1 MDHKCNPTAMEK
13 IAVLGMSCRFPGA
26 ANLSA
31 LATLLTSGGSAITT
45 RGADRWGG
53 FWRPDEDW
61 GLAVET
67 AGFLDGDVWAFD
79 WSAFG
84 IGPKEARFIDPQHR
98 LLMEVTG
105 EAIDDAGFRLED
117 IAGTRTGVF
126 VAVGWSD
133 HGHQVMSDIDTVDA
147 YVAPGTRS
155 ASAANR
161 ISHIFDLRGPSF
173 SVDSMCSSSLVAV
186 HLAAESLR
194 QRECE
199 TAIVGGVNLILDPR
213 MGLSMARGGFLA
225 SDGACF
231 SLDER
236 ARGMVRGEGAGV
248 VVLRRASDVGPDDRV
263 YANLCA
269 TGVQHNGRAAWYMA
283 PRADAQK
290 SLMVEVAA
298 RAGLHPSRYDY
309 VELHAAGFAKGD
321 AVEVRTLRD
330 LVAERPR
337 SSACRLGTVKPTFGN
352 LEAGGGVASFIKVCL
367 SAYRK
372 EFYPVAGFQTLHS
385 DLRIP
390 SDVLSV
396 QHRFESREGDE
407 PCIFAINAFALG
419 GMNAHVVLES
429 TCSETTTA
437 SDDDDLFVVTGRTN
451 SALRRNVAAMTE
463 WVDGSSNLHDL
474 CFTSRQRRTL
484 HRHRLVVRA
493 RSVAEL
499 RDGLRF
505 ALQLGEQ
512 GEMPGVV
519 GAEDC
524 GRLELAA
531 RRLATGE
538 DVDLDELQLP
548 RGKVVSLPPYAWE
561 RVSLRAETRAAAPE
575 RRFGA
580 AREILTIRDAEAVVR
595 SALAEATG
603 LERVARD
610 ARFFE
615 LGLSSIAAVKVAQ
628 RLGEKLGL
636 PLSGTTLL
644 DYPDIQR
651 LTDQVWQLVGAKA
664 VAAQDRPTPP
674 EDPDIRAL
682 YELPE
687 SEAEAILLSR
697 LQALVVD

>member
-1 MDHKCNPTAMEK
+1 
-13 IAVLGMSCRFPGA
+13 
-26 ANLSA
+26 
-31 LATLLTSGGSAITT
+31 
-45 RGADRWGG
+45 
-53 FWRPDEDW
+53 
-61 GLAVET
+61 
-67 AGFLDGDVWAFD
+67 
-79 WSAFG
+79 
-84 IGPKEARFIDPQHR
+84 
-98 LLMEVTG
+98 
-105 EAIDDAGFRLED
+105 
-117 IAGTRTGVF
+117 
-126 VAVGWSD
+126 
-133 HGHQVMSDIDTVDA
+133 
-147 YVAPGTRS
+147 
-155 ASAANR
+155 
-161 ISHIFDLRGPSF
+161 
-173 SVDSMCSSSLVAV
+173 
-186 HLAAESLR
+186 
-194 QRECE
+194 
-199 TAIVGGVNLILDPR
+199 
-213 MGLSMARGGFLA
+213 
-225 SDGACF
+225 
-231 SLDER
+231 
-236 ARGMVRGEGAGV
+236 
-248 VVLRRASDVGPDDRV
+248 
-263 YANLCA
+263 
-269 TGVQHNGRAAWYMA
+269 
-283 PRADAQK
+283 
-290 SLMVEVAA
+290 
-298 RAGLHPSRYDY
+298 
-309 VELHAAGFAKGD
+309 
-321 AVEVRTLRD
+321 
-330 LVAERPR
+330 
-337 SSACRLGTVKPTFGN
+337 
-352 LEAGGGVASFIKVCL
+352 
-367 SAYRK
+367 
-372 EFYPVAGFQTLHS
+372 
-385 DLRIP
+385 
-390 SDVLSV
+390 
-396 QHRFESREGDE
+396 
-407 PCIFAINAFALG
+407 
-419 GMNAHVVLES
+419 MNAHVVLES

-628 RLGEKLGL
+628 RLGEKIGL